1 MDDKALPPEN
11 DENQVLQQSTF
22 GDADKNEKPARGRPK
37 TNKSTTQSVW
47 SIKGIEHET
56 RSKISTAAKRSGET
70 IGAYVNRVLLDA
82 ANRDL
87 SSKSRTEI
95 GPTQDEINFQLLQR
109 MDEISQRLE
118 EVSQKPEAKHWL
130 WKKIMR

>member
-11 DENQVLQQSTF
+11 DENAVLQKSIS

-37 TNKSTTQSVW
+37 KNKSTTASVW

-70 IGAYVNRVLLDA
+70 IGAYVNRVLLEA
-82 ANRDL
+82 ANADLASKSQRKEVGPTQEELNSQMMKNIADL
-87 SSKSRTEI
+87 SSKIEEL
-95 GPTQDEINFQLLQR
+95 GNAKPGMLK
-109 MDEISQRLE
+109 RLFG
-118 EVSQKPEAKHWL
+118 A
-130 WKKIMR
+130 